1 MAWSQL
7 LCSGE
12 GQFGFFIYFRLT
24 PGPRLTAARSY
35 IPVPSPQPL
44 PTRVFKEFYYATT
57 DFFSLFFLS
66 VFRFCMFF
74 FFVFSFLL
82 QFLDFGKNAVVVNM
96 RRDGHHWAHA
106 VPHAGSG
113 TMWGQGDRST
123 RPPRARHFMS
133 MYREVPPVPP
143 LLPCP
148 EPRASPG
155 QREIHSPVLSQGPS
169 LSAWERRGGS
179 LPLSLC
185 TPESQSHA

>member
-1 MAWSQL
+1 MVSAAVQRGRAVWVFYLFQVNPRTTVNRGAKLHPRPFPTAPAHQGVQRIL
-7 LCSGE
+7 LRHDR
-12 GQFGFFIYFRLT
+12 FL
-24 PGPRLTAARSY
+24 
-35 IPVPSPQPL
+35 
-44 PTRVFKEFYYATT
+44 
-57 DFFSLFFLS
+57 FSFFFLS
-66 VFRFCMFF
+66 VFHFCMF

-82 QFLDFGKNAVVVNM
+82 QFLDFGKNAVVVNT

-123 RPPRARHFMS
+123 RPPRARHFTS

-143 LLPCP
+143 LLPCL

-155 QREIHSPVLSQGPS
+155 QHKIHSPVLSQGPS